1 LSRGDFCNTSGK
13 DKKAVTM
20 ATNGE
25 KTALRA
31 SRKKESQVQIVEV
44 SPRDGLPEVCKGL
57 STSDQIK
64 YINKLSETGLT
75 KIECAAFIHP
85 RLMPEGYDAERLV
98 EGIVKRPDVRYVG
111 LTPNE
116 IGCRRAVITQI
127 DEVLVLLSASD
138 VFNQVNMGR
147 TLKEMFNKV
156 LPAILDTAVKHSRSV
171 RAYIMTAFGCPYSG
185 PVRSE
190 EVGRLMLQLRYMGVS
205 EIVLVDS
212 TGMGNPK
219 TVKETI
225 EKLLDL
231 SPDSRLAVHFH
242 NTRGAAIANCVAA
255 FEAGIRIFDT
265 SLGGMSA
272 TPYGVEHLNF
282 GYWNVP
288 TEDLVHLFHDMGV
301 STGIDLDKL
310 LDGVRMAEKM
320 AGQPLPGHL
329 LRAGLASQIFDIPQH
344 LAKPPF
350 FD

>member
-1 LSRGDFCNTSGK
+1 
-13 DKKAVTM
+13 
-20 ATNGE
+20 
-25 KTALRA
+25 
-31 SRKKESQVQIVEV
+31 
-44 SPRDGLPEVCKGL
+44 
-57 STSDQIK
+57 
-64 YINKLSETGLT
+64 
-75 KIECAAFIHP
+75 
-85 RLMPEGYDAERLV
+85 
-98 EGIVKRPDVRYVG
+98 
-111 LTPNE
+111 
-116 IGCRRAVITQI
+116 
-127 DEVLVLLSASD
+127 
-138 VFNQVNMGR
+138 
-147 TLKEMFNKV
+147 
-156 LPAILDTAVKHSRSV
+156 VKHSRSV